1 MSSDDPRGGEA
12 RDRTSLARFRTALS
26 LDRTTLAWIRTA
38 LTMASFGFGMV
49 AFFRSLRETSP
60 TSEAARLH
68 QGAIRFG
75 VGLIVLGVIATVLA
89 SVSHCLTLRRLH
101 LGQQPVLRQWPI
113 SVMVAFLLGIVCL
126 VGLWELLVPG

>member
-1 MSSDDPRGGEA
+1 MSSGDPPVGEA
-12 RDRTSLARFRTALS
+12 RDRASLAKFRTSLS

-49 AFFRSLRETSP
+49 AFFRSVRETSP

-75 VGLIVLGVIATVLA
+75 VGLIMLGVVATVLA
-89 SVSHCLTLRRLH
+89 SLSHCLTLRRLH
-101 LGQQPVLRQWPI
+101 LGQQPVLRQWPM
-113 SVMVAFLLGIVCL
+113 SVMVAFLLGVLCF
-126 VGLWELLVPG
+126 VGLWEVLVR